1 MKDKERYSPS
11 VRRRSP
17 GNFWITCSGLLVAL
31 LGSAALFRDMKPH
44 YLQAKETGRTETA
57 SYQTADGD
65 RGYSLVAATIAGNAD
80 LPPCPTPAQKT
91 TGVLIESDKPGEN
104 TGRKARI
111 EEVVRQNNLPGKWC
125 ISAKTNNV
133 TWNLD
138 GVSVNEA
145 VRVFDLFKA
154 ANLVSYA
161 RPTNSASGGR
171 VVWRPAEASGA
182 SQNVA
187 AEMPGANNPPNG
199 SSITEDM
206 SGQSPLNA
214 APYGSA
220 RGFAGT
226 PGANGGESSQP
237 CDCTQAFRN
246 RPTPGR
252 TAMAPGDRRP
262 AGF

>member
-1 MKDKERYSPS
+1 MKGNEIYP
-11 VRRRSP
+11 RRKKRRAS
-17 GNFWITCSGLLVAL
+17 GNSLIKFSALLITL

-44 YLQAKETGRTETA
+44 QLQAKETGRTETA

-65 RGYSLVAATIAGNAD
+65 RGYSLVAATIAGNPD

-111 EEVVRQNNLPGKWC
+111 EEVVRQNNLQGKWC

-161 RPTNSASGGR
+161 RPTNSATGGR

-187 AEMPGANNPPNG
+187 AEMPPSNIPANDSQIVEG
-199 SSITEDM
+199 M
-206 SGQSPLNA
+206 SGQTSVNP

-220 RGFAGT
+220 RGFSGA
-226 PGANGGESSQP
+226 PGAPGGESSQP
-237 CDCTQAFRN
+237 CQCNQAFRN